1 MELGDERREGR
12 KGPAEA
18 RPRRTS
24 ASHEARARPLE
35 PSVACEAFFVALGC
49 TAHGVDAPVCAAC
62 GNNEPDSVCGLQRC
76 DGPCNRW
83 FCIEGSCAHKLGVSY
98 DKNLTA
104 GDLVCSACD
113 KLEAKLKMKVATAT
127 APRLLQASDDQ

>member
-1 MELGDERREGR
+1 MVDADAKRSME
-12 KGPAEA
+12 
-18 RPRRTS
+18 
-24 ASHEARARPLE
+24 AS
-35 PSVACEAFFVALGC
+35 S
-49 TAHGVDAPVCAAC
+49 DAPVCAAC
-62 GNNEPDSVCGLQRC
+62 GNNEPDSVCDLQRC

-104 GDLVCSACD
+104 GDLVCSACE
-113 KLEAKLKMKVATAT
+113 KLEAKLKMKAAT